1 MFTTANESLKIGTF
15 VGFFDPKWKMHKLKI
30 YRGVKCYDNEEWCK
44 IWRGID
50 LSVQSTQKPQKFA
63 LY

>member
-30 YRGVKCYDNEEWCK
+30 YRGVKHYDNEE
-44 IWRGID
+44 
-50 LSVQSTQKPQKFA
+50 
-63 LY
+63 